1 MWSAVLPARGFPI
14 KAGESMARPRKEGLD
29 YFPHDTDA
37 VNDEKI
43 EALRAL
49 YGNDG
54 YAFYFILLERIYRTE
69 NVELDIKTEQMKR
82 ILAKKIQIS
91 KQKFEKMLLTAFEF
105 ELFDRKEFEERGVL
119 TSRGI
124 KRRAGVVFAERERKR
139 KRVISPGETTGEMD
153 GEIPGENPGEMG
165 GYAAESKVK
174 KTKENYIYDD
184 DDNNKATEQEKIRKR
199 ILAELEKIGILTP
212 SPFQVDVL
220 AYWITQGMEEDAV
233 IYAVHK
239 AGGANVR
246 RVDYIDAILR
256 NWHNAG
262 VRTLKQAEA
271 EAARFESRKAKNKRG
286 EQNGKPNAYQP
297 TSELPEWERKFYGE
311 E

>member
-1 MWSAVLPARGFPI
+1 
-14 KAGESMARPRKEGLD
+14 MARPRKEGLD

-91 KQKFEKMLLTAFEF
+91 RQKFEKMLLTAFEF

-165 GYAAESKVK
+165 GYSAESKVK

-184 DDNNKATEQEKIRKR
+184 DDNKATEQEKIRKR

-262 VRTLKQAEA
+262 VRTLKQAEV
-271 EAARFESRKAKNKRG
+271 EAARFDARKRVKKNTIKNGDGLNESDTTQSTADI
-286 EQNGKPNAYQP
+286 
-297 TSELPEWERKFYGE
+297 PEWERKFYGE

>member
-1 MWSAVLPARGFPI
+1 
-14 KAGESMARPRKEGLD
+14 MARPRKKGLD

-69 NVELDIKTEQMKR
+69 NVELDIKTEEMKR
-82 ILAKKIQIS
+82 ILARKIQIS

-139 KRVISPGETTGEMD
+139 KRVISPGETTGEM
-153 GEIPGENPGEMG
+153 
-165 GYAAESKVK
+165 ESKVK
-174 KTKENYIYDD
+174 ITKENYIYDD

-199 ILAELEKIGILTP
+199 ILAELEKIGIFTP

-220 AYWITQGMEEDAV
+220 AYWVTQGMEEDAV
-233 IYAVHK
+233 IYAAHK

-271 EAARFESRKAKNKRG
+271 EAARG
-286 EQNGKPNAYQP
+286 LVY
-297 TSELPEWERKFYGE
+297 
-311 E
+311 